1 MCEFGW
7 QHRRKKK
14 IRIYSPR
21 RNPCDTT
28 FHPIKEVKV
37 LFPSVWF
44 TRKKE
49 REGCNVATLCTVME
63 RRKEYLIWEYTTEK
77 KKNASSF
84 SCLVENYTFWWADAQ
99 LPQWSSGDNSKFMDF
114 IAKVLSQKKN
124 RLGHKCA
131 TEVQMYLI
139 AW

>member
-14 IRIYSPR
+14 IRTYSPR

-37 LFPSVWF
+37 LFPWVWF

-63 RRKEYLIWEYTTEK
+63 RRKEYLIWEYTTE
-77 KKNASSF
+77 NNECIF
-84 SCLVENYTFWWADAQ
+84 LFLVGIKLTFWWADAQ
-99 LPQWSSGDNSKFMDF
+99 LPQWTSADNRKFMNF
-114 IAKVLSQKKN
+114 IAKFPRKKN
-124 RLGHKCA
+124 RLGNKCA
-131 TEVQMYLI
+131 TKVQIYLL